1 MTSVLSLLSARRSGW
16 LSALGHSSYRHA
28 DPAPMRGFSLIE
40 LMIVVLIIAVL
51 AAIAYPSYTRHVV
64 KTHRVAA
71 EGCLSEYANYMERY
85 YTTNLRYDEDPAT
98 STAISL
104 PSLDCAG
111 NSQTGAFYDYS
122 LESVSATAFSVQAVP
137 KGIQLA
143 RDTTCGTL
151 KLDQTGTRTPA
162 NSDCW

>member
-1 MTSVLSLLSARRSGW
+1 MTSALSSFSMRWPGRCGASGIPSRCSG
-16 LSALGHSSYRHA
+16 LVRA
-28 DPAPMRGFSLIE
+28 RGFSLIE

-85 YTTNLRYDEDPAT
+85 YTTNLRYDKDPTT

-104 PSLDCAG
+104 PSLDCK
-111 NSQTGAFYDYS
+111 SQTAAFYDYS
-122 LESVSATAFSVQAVP
+122 LASVSATAFSVQAVP
-137 KGIQLA
+137 KGVQLA

-162 NSDCW
+162 NSECW